1 MSKQGKHSQAVHQ
14 AKIDQA
20 LRNKQ
25 NADIRVVMPTPMAS
39 AVASAIGGGQPQALR
54 YSKEAESKNEQ
65 LNWYQIEDFSNTV
78 GDMIAQTAQ
87 EFKATIDLVNSV
99 KHVADMARFN
109 ASVVTASGDLERFTE
124 DFVKV
129 KTKHE
134 GEHGFIET
142 AEGRMKY
149 FAIYEDYRAL
159 AAFFQGTMHHTL
171 IEFTEFALDAK
182 DKLIEQEKEQAAQA
196 APATEQAADPAVIAE
211 PTQEGI

>member
-14 AKIDQA
+14 AKIDKA
-20 LRNKQ
+20 MGNKQ
-25 NADIRVVMPTPMAS
+25 DADIRVVMPTPIAA
-39 AVASAIGGGQPQALR
+39 AVSHAVGGGQPASLR
-54 YSKEAESKNEQ
+54 YSQDAESKNEQ

-78 GDMIAQTAQ
+78 GNMIAQTAQ

-124 DFVKV
+124 DFIKV
-129 KTKHE
+129 KAKHE
-134 GEHGFIET
+134 AEHGFITT
-142 AEGRMKY
+142 AEARMKY

-182 DKLIEQEKEQAAQA
+182 DKLIEQEKARTEAEDASGTVGQA
-196 APATEQAADPAVIAE
+196 PTTE
-211 PTQEGI
+211 EGK